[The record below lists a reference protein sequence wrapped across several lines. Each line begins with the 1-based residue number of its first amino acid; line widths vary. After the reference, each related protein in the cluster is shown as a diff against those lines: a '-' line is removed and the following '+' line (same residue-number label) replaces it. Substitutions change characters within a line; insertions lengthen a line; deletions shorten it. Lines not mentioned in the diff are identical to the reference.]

1 MSVGKGMTL
10 LRITLYYTIY
20 LCFCKYKNMKFI
32 KKNIYNKTMDHALY
46 PEPPFA
52 CHQDE
57 TDGKYFLDH
66 TGKTKKHG

>member
-1 MSVGKGMTL
+1 
-10 LRITLYYTIY
+10 
-20 LCFCKYKNMKFI
+20 MKFI

-46 PEPPFA
+46 PDLPFA

-57 TDGKYFLDH
+57 TDGKYSLDH